1 MDANFTQ
8 ILQASLPKTA
18 HVPHLLLRS
27 REDQVQLYTNYPLVT
42 GISPEICAETFNRQT
57 TLGKASVQGDFV
69 HFTLSQE
76 ELLSV
81 LAAIATPYQ
90 PAPPA
95 LPAQGVK
102 YLQYVITEL
111 VETYPAR
118 EATAPFTPQEQALA
132 TLLIY
137 MAQRPEHKQK
147 RQQELSARVTALLKH
162 IIFSEIPHSTKL
174 LLQAARVMLQPF
186 C

>member
-27 REDQVQLYTNYPLVT
+27 REDQVQIYTNYPLVT

-57 TLGKASVQGDFV
+57 TMGKAAAQGDFV

-102 YLQYVITEL
+102 YLQYVITVLSEI
-111 VETYPAR
+111 YPAAESR
-118 EATAPFTPQEQALA
+118 PFTPQEQALA

-137 MAQRPEHKQK
+137 MAQRTENAQK
-147 RQQELSARVTALLKH
+147 RQHELTARVTALLHHTVFTKLT
-162 IIFSEIPHSTKL
+162 SETRL
-174 LLQAARVMLQPF
+174 LLQAAHVMLQPF

>member
-1 MDANFTQ
+1 MDAKFTQ

-57 TLGKASVQGDFV
+57 TMGKAAVQGEFV

-95 LPAQGVK
+95 LPFQGVQ
-102 YLQYVITEL
+102 YLQYVLTEL
-111 VETYPAR
+111 VETYPVR
-118 EATAPFTPQEQALA
+118 EATAPFTQEEQALA

-137 MAQRPEHKQK
+137 MVQRTENAQK
-147 RQQELSARVTALLKH
+147 RQHELTARVTALLRH
-162 IIFSEIPHSTKL
+162 TIFTKLTQETRL
-174 LLQAARVMLQPF
+174 LLQATHVMLQPF